1 MSALAK
7 ILLAPLALTI
17 TALVITASA
26 TISNAVAPE
35 PPAPT
40 KKVSRVA
47 VENAV
52 QLAIDSAT
60 AKR

>member
-1 MSALAK
+1 MSTFTR
-7 ILLAPLALTI
+7 ILLAPLALIVAALVMTAAATI
-17 TALVITASA
+17 T
-26 TISNAVAPE
+26 NAVTPE
-35 PPAPT
+35 PPTTT
-40 KKVSRVA
+40 KNVSRVA

>member
-1 MSALAK
+1 MSKLAK
-7 ILLAPLALTI
+7 ILLGPIALMIAAIVMTV
-17 TALVITASA
+17 TA
-26 TISNAVAPE
+26 TISSAVTPE
-35 PPAPT
+35 PPTPT
-40 KKVSRVA
+40 KNVSRVA

>member
-1 MSALAK
+1 MSTLAR
-7 ILLAPLALTI
+7 ILLAPIALI
-17 TALVITASA
+17 IAAIVITISA
-26 TISNAVAPE
+26 NISSAVTPE
-35 PPAPT
+35 PPTST
-40 KKVSRVA
+40 KNVSRAA